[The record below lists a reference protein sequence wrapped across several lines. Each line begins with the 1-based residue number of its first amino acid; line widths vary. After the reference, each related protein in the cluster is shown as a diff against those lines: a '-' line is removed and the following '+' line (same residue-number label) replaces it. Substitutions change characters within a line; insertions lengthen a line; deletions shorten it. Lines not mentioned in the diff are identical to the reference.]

1 MLKHSR
7 WFSNSGKWVFISL
20 HQALKAAVATS
31 SSNSHRLHSYQGG
44 TERKGPEVFLIPRWF
59 GPGRY
64 FVHGAGLE
72 ATMECGWFG
81 LATRLSSTRITYA
94 IKFVGWNKIRYEV
107 SCRKSGWFFSGG
119 GTTRGPEFWEEYP
132 NILCFLLN
140 ILPSH
145 WRFWNCR
152 PYHKGRLRKKNPC
165 LWKKLWFILHFRTL
179 GTFLVFFEFL

>member
-1 MLKHSR
+1 MLKYSR
-7 WFSNSGKWVFISL
+7 WFSNSGKCVFISL

-31 SSNSHRLHSYQGG
+31 SSNSQRLHSYQGG
-44 TERKGPEVFLIPRWF
+44 TERKGPEVFLSPRWF

-107 SCRKSGWFFSGG
+107 SCRKSGWFFF
-119 GTTRGPEFWEEYP
+119 R
-132 NILCFLLN
+132 
-140 ILPSH
+140 
-145 WRFWNCR
+145 RWNYER
-152 PYHKGRLRKKNPC
+152 SR
-165 LWKKLWFILHFRTL
+165 IFRRISKDPV
-179 GTFLVFFEFL
+179 FLVKHHTISLALLKLSPLP